1 MDYIEDYLTNNIT
14 IEDLSKKY
22 NISLRHI
29 RIIFKIKGIKTK
41 HKHKRKLTLKV
52 DKLFPVF
59 LADYLENGKSMQHYA
74 DKYGISKFA
83 LTLRLEKYF
92 KLRRK

>member
-1 MDYIEDYLTNNIT
+1 MFFFFSFFVPVACGTHKDG
-14 IEDLSKKY
+14 
-22 NISLRHI
+22 HI

-74 DKYGISKFA
+74 DKYEVSKFA
-83 LTLRLEKYF
+83 LSKRLENYF
-92 KLRRK
+92 KLRRL